1 MTTSPAATTAAAP
14 DAFDAPPLL
23 EQRDGA
29 VATLVLNRPA
39 RRNCLDH
46 DLAQRLL
53 AALDRCCADP
63 GVRAIVLTGAGT
75 AFCSGDDLAYAETC
89 LRGDFTGA
97 PIDPDTHEHLYL
109 RICAKVLAAPKPVIA
124 AINGLSAGAG
134 TEIACAADYRLAA
147 AGARLGTGLL
157 RVGYVGGVAMLARV
171 VGPARAT
178 EMYLTSRL
186 VPAAEA
192 LQIGLVDR
200 VVPGGGFTA
209 ELAALAEGL
218 AAAPTAAVGLFKQ
231 LRERTA
237 GAAASEALRLQDE
250 YHHRSAAEVADI
262 AEGVRAFAERR
273 APRFAGA

>member
-1 MTTSPAATTAAAP
+1 MSASTAAAP
-14 DAFDAPPLL
+14 ALDTAPPLL
-23 EQRDGA
+23 ERRDGS

-39 RRNCLDH
+39 RRNCLDF

-53 AALDRCCADP
+53 AALERCCADTA
-63 GVRAIVLTGAGT
+63 VRTIVLTGEGP
-75 AFCSGDDLAYAETC
+75 AFCSGDDLAYAQTC

-109 RICAKVLAAPKPVIA
+109 RICAKILAAPKPVIA
-124 AINGLSAGAG
+124 GINGLSAGAG

-157 RVGYVGGVAMLARV
+157 RVGYVGGVAMLSRV

-178 EMYLTSRL
+178 EIFLTSRL

-192 LQIGLVDR
+192 QRIGLVDR
-200 VVPGGGFTA
+200 VVPDGGFAA
-209 ELAALAEGL
+209 ELAALAEGF
-218 AAAPTAAVGLFKQ
+218 AAVPTAAVGLFKQ
-231 LRERTA
+231 LRERAA
-237 GAAASEALRLQDE
+237 GVSASEALRLQDE

-262 AEGVRAFAERR
+262 AEGVRAFTERR
-273 APRFAGA
+273 TPRFTGA

>member
-1 MTTSPAATTAAAP
+1 MTANTALATAAST
-14 DAFDAPPLL
+14 APPLV

-29 VATLVLNRPA
+29 VATLLLNRPA
-39 RRNCLDH
+39 RRNCLDY
-46 DLAQRLL
+46 DLALRIL
-53 AALDRCCADP
+53 AALERCCADP

-75 AFCSGDDLAYAETC
+75 AFCSGDDLAYAQTC

-97 PIDPDTHEHLYL
+97 PIDPDTREHLYL
-109 RICAKVLAAPKPVIA
+109 RICAKVLAAPKPVVA
-124 AINGLSAGAG
+124 GINGLSAGAG

-157 RVGYVGGVAMLARV
+157 RVGYVGGVAMLSRV
-171 VGPARAT
+171 IGPSRAT
-178 EMYLTSRL
+178 EIYLTSRL

-192 LQIGLVDR
+192 RQIGLVDR
-200 VVPGGGFTA
+200 VVPDREFAA
-209 ELAALAEGL
+209 ELATLAQGL
-218 AAAPTAAVGLFKQ
+218 AAAPTAAIGLFKQ
-231 LRERTA
+231 LRERAMGMAA
-237 GAAASEALRLQDE
+237 GEALRLQDE